1 MTTNPPAQPS
11 HAPPSDQPVRA
22 PQPAHSVL
30 GSAITSRLL
39 GFFGFAWQ
47 LPSSPVPRQPD
58 QPPDTG
64 APDLAI
70 EARQPRTLG
79 APILRSTGDDRL
91 GRGGLTSQPRLIADG
106 GSTGPL
112 TVRAASVCGRR
123 HAQRGETREDAY
135 AIDRTDD
142 GAVIMAVADGLGD
155 PAARFATVGARVAS
169 MMAVQIIRDE
179 LGHGRPIA
187 PLGVAAQVAG
197 IMVKES
203 RRFIPRPEEY
213 TARTLATTLMAAW
226 FRPDGHYSGFMV
238 GDGAVFGIIAGQV
251 SVVAAP
257 RSKAYSAT
265 EALPGSYAN
274 VEQFTGQLVPGSALL
289 LATDGLA
296 DPMQSPDVA
305 EELGRSWKQPPTVL
319 GFLVDMSFER
329 KGEADDRTGACAWFA
344 SGNFD
349 PAGAGA

>member
-1 MTTNPPAQPS
+1 MAMQAMQPK
-11 HAPPSDQPVRA
+11 
-22 PQPAHSVL
+22 
-30 GSAITSRLL
+30 
-39 GFFGFAWQ
+39 
-47 LPSSPVPRQPD
+47 
-58 QPPDTG
+58 
-64 APDLAI
+64 
-70 EARQPRTLG
+70 TLG
-79 APILRSTGDDRL
+79 APILRPTADDRL

-155 PAARFATVGARVAS
+155 PAARFATIGARVAS
-169 MMAVQIIRDE
+169 LTAVHIIRAGLD
-179 LGHGRPIA
+179 HGQPIA
-187 PLGVAAQVAG
+187 PHAVAAQVAG
-197 IMVKES
+197 TLVKES
-203 RRFIPRPEEY
+203 GRFIPRPEEC
-213 TARTLATTLMAAW
+213 TARSLATTLMAAW
-226 FRPDGHYSGFMV
+226 FMPDGRYSGFMV
-238 GDGAVFGIIAGQV
+238 GDGAVFGIVAGQV

-257 RSKAYSAT
+257 RGKAYSAT
-265 EALPGSYAN
+265 EALPHSYAN
-274 VEQFTGQLVPGSALL
+274 VEQFTGQLAPGSALL

-319 GFLVDMSFER
+319 GFLVDMAFER

-344 SGNFD
+344 SGNLD
-349 PAGAGA
+349 GAGAGA